1 MCHVEPWS
9 YVFKIWFLVKSYIIY
24 LDFIRFMEGEDDCTE
39 ALNLDDRYI
48 KAYSCRIT
56 TWKELGKVKEAKDGI
71 PCSNPSVFVFSII
84 NFFHFLNI
92 DLYCTP
98 IMCIDAEFA
107 ISLDPN
113 NEELRK
119 QHSTAN
125 GKIRFIVFQ
134 KKHHTRLFPNNTND
148 HRWTDN
154 SENILPN

>member
-1 MCHVEPWS
+1 M
-9 YVFKIWFLVKSYIIY
+9 
-24 LDFIRFMEGEDDCTE
+24 
-39 ALNLDDRYI
+39 
-48 KAYSCRIT
+48 
-56 TWKELGKVKEAKDGI
+56 VKEAKDGI

-84 NFFHFLNI
+84 IFFHFLNI

-113 NEELRK
+113 NQELRK

-148 HRWTDN
+148 YQWTDN
-154 SENILPN
+154 SGTVVDRNICHTTEFDFFLCSHAGIKVFKLLSLCVNRNSEQYLLKYMELKIPNTSKLLRSNSGVGSI